1 MKAKKILGG
10 LTSLALSLSAFAGFS
25 VPQNTMI
32 SNAVSA
38 NWKFDFGG
46 SGAESGY
53 TGVSATDGYNSSKG
67 YGFAQPANV
76 ANVTAKGSGALSDA
90 VQFKSED
97 AANTFNVDLPKG
109 LYEITVI
116 TGDCSRTSIKM
127 EGILQMMN
135 LTGNNAVEKVQIPVT
150 DGQLNIQAVAGRA
163 NTPFS
168 ISAVEIRQ
176 INDTGETNQTI
187 WLCGDSTVANYY
199 NVDDSSQHGWGQFL
213 GNYVSKDWQIRNMAA
228 SGQYAKGFVD
238 AGQFA
243 PIETYGK
250 EGDIYIISIGINDT
264 NYSNADEYYATVT
277 DMVKTAKSK
286 GMTVVLVKQQ
296 GRRGD
301 LTRSPLLSGRWFG
314 GQLDKIGTEQNVTVI
329 DLFSPWQDFGLS
341 VGYDNMAEY
350 YAVQANGSADDL
362 HQSKKGSL
370 KLAELMSQLYDFDNV
385 NALTAEIFDESVMY
399 SFRNVN
405 SGLYM
410 EVADGKAENGANVQQ
425 WGMT

>member
-1 MKAKKILGG
+1 MRAKKILGG

-150 DGQLNIQAVAGRA
+150 DGQLNI
-163 NTPFS
+163 
-168 ISAVEIRQ
+168 
-176 INDTGETNQTI
+176 
-187 WLCGDSTVANYY
+187 
-199 NVDDSSQHGWGQFL
+199 
-213 GNYVSKDWQIRNMAA
+213 
-228 SGQYAKGFVD
+228 
-238 AGQFA
+238 
-243 PIETYGK
+243 
-250 EGDIYIISIGINDT
+250 
-264 NYSNADEYYATVT
+264 
-277 DMVKTAKSK
+277 
-286 GMTVVLVKQQ
+286 
-296 GRRGD
+296 
-301 LTRSPLLSGRWFG
+301 
-314 GQLDKIGTEQNVTVI
+314 
-329 DLFSPWQDFGLS
+329 
-341 VGYDNMAEY
+341 
-350 YAVQANGSADDL
+350 
-362 HQSKKGSL
+362 
-370 KLAELMSQLYDFDNV
+370 
-385 NALTAEIFDESVMY
+385 
-399 SFRNVN
+399 
-405 SGLYM
+405 
-410 EVADGKAENGANVQQ
+410 
-425 WGMT
+425 